1 MANKA
6 KLTRWII
13 PCLAC
18 QGKKIISYE
27 EGGSNGKD
35 GPDALS
41 RAALLLAASSS
52 SPLGLQAWIVPVCG
66 DSRAL
71 LASSAVMG
79 ACLCQPLGCNGQP
92 FLPLLVT
99 VARADGTLE
108 IELISLLEEATN
120 PGTLEIGD
128 AVASVL
134 LDESPFDD
142 IDYAPPALAMG
153 SAPEVICNS
162 LGNTVTIVVRKK
174 GLVVTYD
181 VTEDGLELV
190 TQQLVGQ
197 FIVDAILKHCD
208 TEGGVTILLLVCDN
222 ENNKDGRVLSIPFR
236 ASV

>member
-1 MANKA
+1 
-6 KLTRWII
+6 
-13 PCLAC
+13 
-18 QGKKIISYE
+18 
-27 EGGSNGKD
+27 
-35 GPDALS
+35 
-41 RAALLLAASSS
+41 
-52 SPLGLQAWIVPVCG
+52 
-66 DSRAL
+66 
-71 LASSAVMG
+71 MG
-79 ACLCQPLGCNGQP
+79 ACLCQPLGCNGGP

-108 IELISLLEEATN
+108 IELIPVLEDPSN

-128 AVASVL
+128 AVENVL

-142 IDYAPPALAMG
+142 IDYSPPALAMG

-162 LGNTVTIVVRKK
+162 FGNTVTIVVRKK
-174 GLVVTYD
+174 GLMVTYEI
-181 VTEDGLELV
+181 TENGLELV

-197 FIVDAILKHCD
+197 YIVDAIMKDSD